1 MKKVSVLFGITAIFC
16 VIWLIFFRNS
26 ISNQG
31 VVRIAVNLPLTG
43 PVAAWSG
50 DYPKGFEL
58 GLDEACK
65 AYKID
70 RKFFAVDY
78 QDNGGKP
85 SQAISI
91 AQKQL
96 STGFDI
102 YISGSSECSMAVVS
116 EIDPLKVPHFIAAF
130 DPFLASENPYRLRIM
145 ANSKIEAPLFVQY
158 AKFKKAKSV
167 HIIHLNS
174 KYAQEE
180 FGRIVQ
186 PMLEKY
192 GVTVTSESFDFA
204 TTDYKSIAL
213 KAKKNNADLTMVA
226 GYSFHLR
233 PLINEIRNAGLL
245 VEEGKVM
252 GAMDVVDFFYD
263 GTSALEL
270 KNMIFACPVFDLSD
284 ELTKASDFRKIFNSK
299 FGKNPSYV
307 PAYAF
312 DNAWVIVK
320 AYHEFGKVSVKGIRD
335 TLPLMGVTGK
345 IKLDEDGD
353 IEATIKIARIG
364 KGDKI
369 EKINVDFDSLINDQ
383 SHKAAGEP

>member
-1 MKKVSVLFGITAIFC
+1 MKKVGILFGITAIFC
-16 VIWLIFFRNS
+16 VIGIIFFRKS
-26 ISNQG
+26 ISNQE

-65 AYKID
+65 TYKID

-85 SQAISI
+85 SQAVSV
-91 AQKQL
+91 AQKQI

-102 YISGSSECSMAVVS
+102 YISGSSECSMAVAS
-116 EIDPLKVPHFIAAF
+116 EIDSLKVPHFIAAF
-130 DPFLASENPYRLRIM
+130 DPFLASENPSRLRIM
-145 ANSKIEAPLFVQY
+145 ANSKIEAPLFVEY

-180 FGRIVQ
+180 FGRIVK
-186 PMLEKY
+186 PLLEQDGIK
-192 GVTVTSESFDFA
+192 VTSESFDFT
-204 TTDYKSIAL
+204 TTDYKSMAL
-213 KAKKNNADLTMVA
+213 KAKNINADLTMVA

-233 PLINEIRNAGLL
+233 PLINEIRNTGML

-263 GTSALEL
+263 GTSASEL
-270 KNMIFACPVFDLSD
+270 KNMIFACPIFDISD
-284 ELTKASDFRKIFNSK
+284 ELTKASDFRKIFNAK

-312 DNAWVIVK
+312 DNAWAIVK
-320 AYHEFGKVSVKGIRD
+320 AYHDFGNVSVKGIRGA
-335 TLPLMGVTGK
+335 LPLVGVTGE
-345 IKLDEDGD
+345 INLDKDGD
-353 IEATIKIARIG
+353 IQATIKIA
-364 KGDKI
+364 KMSKDNKI
-369 EKINVDFDSLINDQ
+369 QKLNVDFESIIDGQ
-383 SHKAAGEP
+383 SQKTAVGP

>member
-1 MKKVSVLFGITAIFC
+1 MKKVPVLFGITAFFC
-16 VIWLIFFRNS
+16 VIGLIIFRNS
-26 ISNQG
+26 LSDQG
-31 VVRIAVNLPLTG
+31 IVRIAVNLPLTG

-65 AYKID
+65 AYNID
-70 RKFFAVDY
+70 RKIFVVDF

-85 SQAISI
+85 SQAISV

-96 STGFDI
+96 STGFDV

-116 EIDPLKVPHFIAAF
+116 EIDPLQIPHFIAAF
-130 DPFLASENPYRLRIM
+130 DPFLASENPSRLRIM
-145 ANSKIEAPLFVQY
+145 ANSKIEAPLFIAY
-158 AKFKKAKSV
+158 AKSKKAKTV

-186 PMLEKY
+186 PRLEQE
-192 GVTVTSESFDFA
+192 GVKVSSESFDF
-204 TTDYKSIAL
+204 TTADYKSIAI
-213 KAKKNNADLTMVA
+213 KAKKINADLTIVA

-233 PLINEIRNAGLL
+233 PLINEIRTAGML

-270 KNMIFACPVFDLSD
+270 NNMIFACPIFDLSD
-284 ELTKASDFRKIFNSK
+284 GLNKTNDFRKIFHSK

-307 PAYAF
+307 PAYAY
-312 DNAWVIVK
+312 DNAWAIVK

-345 IKLDEDGD
+345 IKLDNDGD
-353 IEATIKIARIG
+353 IEATIEIARIG
-364 KGDKI
+364 KNNKI
-369 EKINVDFDSLINDQ
+369 EKINNDQMTGLIN
-383 SHKAAGEP
+383 K